1 MKPAP
6 FTYLLPESL
15 EEACAA
21 LARHGE
27 AVRPLAGGQSLGAML
42 NLRLLTPAFVLD
54 LNRIPGLDRIT
65 EDAGGVATGA
75 LVRQADALAS
85 PAIRQDAPL
94 LALALPHVGHYQT
107 RSRGTLGGSVA
118 HADPSAEIPLAL
130 LVAGG
135 AVELRSARGRRRV
148 AAGEFFRSA
157 LVTARRGD
165 ELVAALHWPRH
176 AGARWGFAEFALRR
190 GDYALAAAACRLA
203 LDGGSRLADLALGF
217 AGIDDRP
224 VLAPVE
230 EFRGE
235 RAATGLA
242 ERIAAAAA
250 GRVPCKGDLHAPA
263 AYRRQLVLV
272 LARRALAQAFEG

>member
-15 EEACAA
+15 QEACAA
-21 LARHGE
+21 LATHGE
-27 AVRPLAGGQSLGAML
+27 RARPLAGGQSLGAML
-42 NLRLLTPAFVLD
+42 NMRLVTPPFVLD
-54 LNRIPGLDRIT
+54 LNRVPGLDGIAP
-65 EDAGGVATGA
+65 DAGGVATGA

-135 AVELRSARGRRRV
+135 AVELRSVRGRRRV
-148 AAGEFFRSA
+148 AAGDFFRSA

-165 ELVAALHWPRH
+165 ELVAALHWPRRPD
-176 AGARWGFAEFALRR
+176 ARWGFAEFALRQ
-190 GDYALAAAACRLA
+190 GDYALAAAACRVT
-203 LDGGSRLADLALGF
+203 LDAQSRLADLALGF

-224 VLAPVE
+224 LLAPVE

-235 RAATGLA
+235 RAAAGLA
-242 ERIAAAAA
+242 ERIAEAAA
-250 GRVPCKGDLHAPA
+250 GRVHCKGDLHAPA
-263 AYRRQLVLV
+263 AYRRQLAQT